1 MEWTKECRKS
11 NDIEALARMLDPKLN
26 GDANLLQLLSL
37 ISVANLAVLEN
48 LEGRPDMSQI
58 VDVILSSIEP
68 QLQLELPV

>member
-1 MEWTKECRKS
+1 
-11 NDIEALARMLDPKLN
+11 MLDPKLN